1 MIGKERLTRRDYPP
15 PVDEI
20 ARMIRVDH
28 AGEYG
33 AVRIYGRVPGAEY
46 GPAPGQQCV
55 NLVTPRCFSAYEE
68 PETRS

>member
-33 AVRIYGRVPGAEY
+33 AGADLRTC
-46 GPAPGQQCV
+46 P
-55 NLVTPRCFSAYEE
+55 
-68 PETRS
+68 PERNMDQPPVSNV